1 MLNKYKLVITIL
13 YFIFFKYTCLI
24 SAPIKPIIFSDPN
37 KIIRIGDY
45 MSIFEDKSNAISF
58 SEVYKYNYLKIS
70 DKKVPNLGVTNST
83 FWIKFS
89 IFNLSSSNEIM
100 LEVAQPTLNN
110 ISLLYLEENG
120 KIKMISEGISKP
132 FDKRVFDNQN
142 FLFNLNIPQ
151 RTVKTYY
158 IKLNSNDQVMFP
170 ISLGTQK
177 TIFENLIKKDLIFG
191 VFLGSLLVMLL
202 YNLFIYFIV
211 RDPVYLYYVIYIL
224 LIILVQGSLQGYTFK
239 YFWPNNT
246 LLAKIS
252 IFILPAL
259 ANISAT
265 LFTKNFL
272 KIRINTPF
280 LNKILSI
287 IIVVLI
293 LDITIALIG
302 LYRISF
308 IILQLT
314 TIIGSLILFYCA
326 YLIFRKG
333 YRPAK
338 FFLISWS
345 FLLAGAIVFVLKDF
359 AILPYNN
366 LTSNSLQIGSALEV
380 ILLSFALADKI
391 NIYKKEKE
399 EFQAQTLA
407 ALQENTRII
416 SEQNVTLERKVN
428 ERTTELITANN
439 DIKRTLTE
447 LKEAEAQL
455 VEAEKMASL
464 GQLTAGIAH
473 EINNPI
479 NFVTSNIAPLR
490 RDVDILVDAITNIE
504 SVGLSEVPNNEK
516 QQQIDDY
523 KEEIDLDFLKI
534 EINHLLNGINEG
546 ATRTADIVKG
556 LKIFSRLDED
566 DLKKANINEGLEST
580 LVIAN
585 NLIGNKIKVIKNYG
599 NIPVIECYPGKLNQ
613 VFLNIISNAV
623 FAIQEK
629 FDNQPGGILKVTT
642 ECDEKSLFVKIEDNG
657 TGMSE
662 ETKKKIYEPFF
673 TTKDVG
679 VGTGLGMSIVY
690 NTIKKHNGQIHLNST
705 QGIGTAFI
713 LELHLVLKEVLTD
726 YQSEQN

>member
-1 MLNKYKLVITIL
+1 MLLSTSMKTFLKCLLFILFSKTCYTQNLIVYSKPDSALTIGNKVLIL
-13 YFIFFKYTCLI
+13 
-24 SAPIKPIIFSDPN
+24 
-37 KIIRIGDY
+37 
-45 MSIFEDKSNAISF
+45 EDKKNKSTFDEILNS
-58 SEVYKYNYLKIS
+58 
-70 DKKVPNLGVTNST
+70 KKFIKSIQTVPNFQISKST
-83 FWIKFS
+83 FWIKFTIKNNTFLRTLLIELPYPTIDS
-89 IFNLSSSNEIM
+89 VTFYAPYVKNTFTIEKTGEFN
-100 LEVAQPTLNN
+100 PF
-110 ISLLYLEENG
+110 YLRPYHHQNYL
-120 KIKMISEGISKP
+120 
-132 FDKRVFDNQN
+132 FD
-142 FLFNLNIPQ
+142 LNILPN
-151 RTVKTYY
+151 TTKTYY
-158 IKLNSNDQVMFP
+158 IKVRASEQMQLPLILSSEKYILESLHNTDLYFGVYIGIIIAMLFYNLFLYFVVKDRSYILYVFYILFVGLTQACIQGYAARYLYPDSIFLSNLLMVLIPAMSGVCGLVFVSNYLV
-170 ISLGTQK
+170 IK
-177 TIFENLIKKDLIFG
+177 KNAKNLIKFVNIF
-191 VFLGSLLVMLL
+191 
-202 YNLFIYFIV
+202 YIIY
-211 RDPVYLYYVIYIL
+211 
-224 LIILVQGSLQGYTFK
+224 
-239 YFWPNNT
+239 
-246 LLAKIS
+246 A
-252 IFILPAL
+252 
-259 ANISAT
+259 
-265 LFTKNFL
+265 
-272 KIRINTPF
+272 
-280 LNKILSI
+280 I
-287 IIVVLI
+287 IIVLGLFNRFQVANLI
-293 LDITIALIG
+293 MQLNAGLVSFFGLLMGYKSFKNGYKPAL
-302 LYRISF
+302 
-308 IILQLT
+308 
-314 TIIGSLILFYCA
+314 
-326 YLIFRKG
+326 
-333 YRPAK
+333 
-338 FFLISWS
+338 FFLIAWS
-345 FLLAGAIVFVLKDF
+345 IFLFSVIIYVLKNLNV
-359 AILPYNN
+359 LPYNN
-366 LTSNSLQIGSALEV
+366 FTLYALQIGSALEV

-399 EFQAQTLA
+399 ESQAQALA